1 MEHGEPAAADSLPA
15 PLATP
20 KIQYRTQTLWQQA
33 FWCKQAWKSGDS
45 KRKFRLICEVAVW
58 LLTLM
63 SRWSPMLMIS
73 LNTLAHSKLLLRIP
87 IKRLKLSDG

>member
-33 FWCKQAWKSGDS
+33 FWCRQALKSGTQNGNS
-45 KRKFRLICEVAVW
+45 
-58 LLTLM
+58 
-63 SRWSPMLMIS
+63 
-73 LNTLAHSKLLLRIP
+73 
-87 IKRLKLSDG
+87 G